1 MESLIRE
8 YNTDIKAIKEYLGNN
23 DLSDEEAFA
32 KLADTHKAKKEWL
45 KGQDRIMKEYVKM
58 KKELYALQHQYDI
71 TPAPTMWDD
80 CVVESQ
86 TQEEEICPSPSGCG
100 GFNEMP
106 VFSTTKL
113 ENEIQ
118 TKLKSIL
125 GNNLGNVN
133 FEEAKYYYTITINK
147 SNIESVL
154 ENKQKRDKI
163 ESDLKDIFYKHLRD
177 LYVSTNNSKYNVA
190 KEQLKIMI
198 MRGSLKIVLEILS
211 EDYVLGPTTSE
222 EKQAELSDMEEYKQF
237 MSSFTTNGSTENI
250 IQFEPEG
257 VSGIFRTLH

>member
-1 MESLIRE
+1 M
-8 YNTDIKAIKEYLGNN
+8 
-23 DLSDEEAFA
+23 
-32 KLADTHKAKKEWL
+32 KK
-45 KGQDRIMKEYVKM
+45 YVKM
-58 KKELYALQHQYDI
+58 KEELYALQHQYDI
-71 TPAPTMWDD
+71 TPSPTMWED
-80 CVVESQ
+80 CETHTQTKTQ
-86 TQEEEICPSPSGCG
+86 TQEEDICPSPSGCG
-100 GFNEMP
+100 GFNDLP
-106 VFSTTKL
+106 TFSTTKL
-113 ENEIQ
+113 KTDIQ

-125 GNNLGNVN
+125 GSNLGTVN

-147 SNIESVL
+147 SNIERVL
-154 ENKQKRDKI
+154 DNKQKRDKI

-211 EDYVLGPTTSE
+211 DDYILGPSKSE
-222 EKQAELSDMEEYKQF
+222 EEEDLSDMEEYKRF

-257 VSGIFRTLH
+257 VSGIFAPYIKIV